1 MSKANRE
8 GMEDIEYDGS
18 LVWQK
23 TSDYALGARGID
35 AISVTT
41 GTGTTV
47 SNLRC
52 VYVLSQ

>member
-1 MSKANRE
+1 
-8 GMEDIEYDGS
+8 MEDIEYDGS

-47 SNLRC
+47 SNLSC